1 MTSANSRKSAKPRSK
16 PWPKGQSG
24 NPAGRPAEGQSWAGV
39 LRDITDRSAGDVAAM
54 VGGSSTDLGRAL
66 LQLPGSVALK
76 YLVVA
81 RTIAAL
87 MFEPTAGLL
96 RVIIEAEQISE
107 IELRISRLEG
117 IWEHEHDAKN

>member
-1 MTSANSRKSAKPRSK
+1 MTSANSRKSAKPRGK